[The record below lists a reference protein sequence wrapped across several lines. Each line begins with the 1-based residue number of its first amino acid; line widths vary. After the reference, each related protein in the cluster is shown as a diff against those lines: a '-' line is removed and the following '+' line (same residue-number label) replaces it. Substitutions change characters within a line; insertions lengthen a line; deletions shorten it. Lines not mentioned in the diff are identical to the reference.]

1 MKRKKKKKDKE
12 KQAGESCP
20 IKIWC
25 LWSEVLTSEG
35 GDWKGVK
42 AGGGARE
49 FVLPCRTFGIGQA
62 ALTVT
67 KQVI

>member
-1 MKRKKKKKDKE
+1 MKRKKKKTKKSRLE
-12 KQAGESCP
+12 KVALSRSGVFGLR
-20 IKIWC
+20 W
-25 LWSEVLTSEG
+25 LLLRG

-67 KQVI
+67 KQAI